1 MKQITKTAGKIME
14 QIILMTGW
22 NFVGAMKGDVCILK
36 AGLINPDNIRVDVIL
51 EFNEGDV
58 LLKTTAWK
66 ENFEQELVEQVIRKL
81 KFPVTVEILEG
92 STMTLSHHEPL
103 GVLEHSL
110 KGVIKDCI
118 IPMVDAQ
125 AEIISK

>member
-14 QIILMTGW
+14 QIRLMTGW

-58 LLKTTAWK
+58 L
-66 ENFEQELVEQVIRKL
+66 Q
-81 KFPVTVEILEG
+81 
-92 STMTLSHHEPL
+92 
-103 GVLEHSL
+103 
-110 KGVIKDCI
+110 
-118 IPMVDAQ
+118 
-125 AEIISK
+125 